1 LAHTGTHGASR
12 TASAPTNPIA
22 AHTEVTLNQG
32 ARTKES
38 HPFQRKE
45 KEAMSTEHNK
55 QLVLRWRDEIWNK
68 RNVTI
73 VDELYAPDY
82 IGHMAGTPGP
92 IAGREALKQL
102 IAAYLAAF
110 DIHLTSQFL
119 IAEGD
124 LVAVYD
130 TVRLKHT
137 GAFQGIPP
145 TGKEATI
152 TSTDIYRMVD
162 GKIVEQWTEGN
173 MLDLMQQLGVIPAP
187 GHGGSEM

>member
-1 LAHTGTHGASR
+1 M
-12 TASAPTNPIA
+12 NI
-22 AHTEVTLNQG
+22 
-32 ARTKES
+32 
-38 HPFQRKE
+38 QRKE
-45 KEAMSTEHNK
+45 NEVMSTEENK
-55 QLVLRWRDEIWNK
+55 QLVLHWKDEIWNK